1 MQTAGTDLGSL
12 AAESRA
18 PQGAGEVVVGG
29 GGQASMDAAEPQMK
43 GSDPGC
49 GEPIDQPETVPV
61 EIAACQEVNVGDL
74 AVAAGVQPAPNAAPD
89 FAAFEDEFRDFDLK
103 VSTLVRLSVKRALD
117 VLASAL
123 ALLVLLP
130 LFLLIAAAIKLT
142 DGGPVFFVQRRVGR
156 RGETFRMLKFRSMV
170 VHAERL
176 RPRLELCNESNGPVF
191 KMRLDP
197 RVTAIGRFI
206 RRYSLDELPQLLNIL
221 RGDMSVVG
229 PRPSLPSEVL
239 SYQQWQYRRFAV
251 RPGLTCFWQVSPDRY
266 QVSFDEW
273 MQLDL
278 RYVDEWNLRLDAE
291 LILRTF
297 RVVLGGTGE

>member
-18 PQGAGEVVVGG
+18 AQGAGEVVVGG

-43 GSDPGC
+43 ASDPGC

-176 RPRLELCNESNGPVF
+176 RPRLEIRNESNGPVF
-191 KMRLDP
+191 KMQLDP
-197 RVTAIGRFI
+197 RVTRVGKLI
-206 RRYSLDELPQLLNIL
+206 RKYSLDELPQLINVLA
-221 RGDMSVVG
+221 GHMSLVG
-229 PRPSLPSEVL
+229 PRPSLASEVA
-239 SYQQWQYRRFAV
+239 SYEPWHYRRFAV
-251 RPGLTCFWQVSPDRY
+251 RPGLTCYWQVNPRRY
-266 QVSFDEW
+266 QVSFDDW
-273 MQLDL
+273 MRLDL
-278 RYVDEWNLRLDAE
+278 KYVDDWSLGLDLD
-291 LILRTF
+291 LIRRTLH
-297 RVVLGGTGE
+297 VVVAGTGE